1 MTQKVSLPS
10 PFKLMTYDNVGST
23 NEEAKRLAMDGEPEG
38 VVVWAKEQSSGIG
51 RRGRKWISPEGNL
64 YFSILLRPQCLAIK
78 AMQLSFVTSLCIAEE
93 VAHVLPSSAIIS
105 CKWPNDVLVKER
117 KISGIL
123 LESQTNP
130 MRGMDWLVV
139 GVGLNIKSFP
149 KDVEFPATS
158 LIQEGAKKD
167 ISAEA
172 ILESFSHRFLT
183 GYTTWKK
190 LGFEPVRRT
199 WLGRAAWLDKKITVR
214 LERETLKGKFK
225 NLDKDGALILL
236 HNGKERRITAGDV
249 FV

>member
-1 MTQKVSLPS
+1 
-10 PFKLMTYDNVGST
+10 
-23 NEEAKRLAMDGEPEG
+23 
-38 VVVWAKEQSSGIG
+38 
-51 RRGRKWISPEGNL
+51 
-64 YFSILLRPQCLAIK
+64 
-78 AMQLSFVTSLCIAEE
+78 
-93 VAHVLPSSAIIS
+93 
-105 CKWPNDVLVKER
+105 
-117 KISGIL
+117 
-123 LESQTNP
+123 
-130 MRGMDWLVV
+130 MDWLVV

-158 LIQEGAKKD
+158 LFHEGAKKD
-167 ISAEA
+167 ISTEA

-183 GYTTWKK
+183 AYTTWKK

-214 LERETLKGKFK
+214 LEQETLKGKFK